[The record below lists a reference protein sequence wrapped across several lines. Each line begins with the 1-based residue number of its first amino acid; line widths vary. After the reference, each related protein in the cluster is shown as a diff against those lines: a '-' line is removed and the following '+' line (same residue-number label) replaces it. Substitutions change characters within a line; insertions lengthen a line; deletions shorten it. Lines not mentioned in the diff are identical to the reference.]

1 MAAQKTN
8 YDVACEV
15 LDGKWGN
22 GTERYR
28 RITEAGFSYA
38 AVQSIVNCLIK
49 DRNREA
55 VSGNFE
61 KFMTVEVD
69 LDEYDGLNLKFKKK
83 G

>member
-1 MAAQKTN
+1 MAQKTN
-8 YDVACEV
+8 YQIACEV

-22 GTERYR
+22 GPERKER
-28 RITEAGFSYA
+28 LENAGYTYT
-38 AVQSIVNCLIK
+38 AVQSIVNVLVN

-55 VSGNFE
+55 AQGNFE
-61 KFMTVEVD
+61 KFLTVEVD

>member
-1 MAAQKTN
+1 MGQKTN
-8 YDVACEV
+8 YDIACEV

-22 GTERYR
+22 GPERKE
-28 RITEAGFSYA
+28 RIESAGYSYP
-38 AVQSIVNCLIK
+38 AVQSIVNALVN

-55 VSGNFE
+55 AQGNFDR
-61 KFMTVEVD
+61 FLTVEID